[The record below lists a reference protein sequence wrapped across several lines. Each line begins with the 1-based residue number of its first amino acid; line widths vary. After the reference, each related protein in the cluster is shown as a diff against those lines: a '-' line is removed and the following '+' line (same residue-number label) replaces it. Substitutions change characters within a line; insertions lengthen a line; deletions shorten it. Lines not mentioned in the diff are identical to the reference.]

1 MTLLRFVVVLVTA
14 TTILA
19 AAAFGSGFQ
28 LNEHGA
34 RAMAQAGAFAARAT
48 DGSAMYFNPAG
59 LGFQTQGSVLVGV
72 TLIAPTSSFYGPAE
86 TNTNTKYEQTSQI
99 FTPINAYVVYPVMDR
114 MVAGIAVNN
123 QYGLGT
129 EWPSDWPGRYLAVK
143 TDLQSWFITPTLSYR
158 LTDELSIAAGFVY
171 ATGNVKLNRAVY
183 TSGIETPSPVV
194 TNLDLSG
201 NGMTF
206 SAGILYKITPEWSV
220 GASYRGSVK
229 IDASGNATFT
239 PNYTPLM
246 LPQGDVSATI
256 TLPANAFVGV
266 AYKVTKNLELEADY
280 QWVGWSSYKE
290 LAFTFA
296 ANNAVSS
303 SPKNYKDS
311 FIIRFGGE
319 YTMDQWQFRAGYLYD
334 RSPVSTEYVEPILPD
349 ASRNGVNIGAGYDIT
364 PSWNVSAAYFF
375 LKFDER
381 VVDNS
386 IPENSFNGTYHSY
399 ANLFGINIEFKF

>member
-1 MTLLRFVVVLVTA
+1 MTPLRFVVVLVVA

-19 AAAFGSGFQ
+19 AAAFASGFQ

-34 RAMAQAGAFAARAT
+34 RSMAQAGAFAARAT

-59 LGFQTQGSVLVGV
+59 LGFQTQGSVLLGV
-72 TLIAPTSSFYGPAE
+72 TLIMPKSSFYGPSE
-86 TNTNTKYEQTSQI
+86 LNTNTKYEQTNQV
-99 FTPINAYVVYPVMDR
+99 FTPINAYVVYPVMDKLT
-114 MVAGIAVNN
+114 AGIAVNN

-129 EWPSDWPGRYLAVK
+129 EWPSDWTGRYLAVK
-143 TDLQSWFITPTLSYR
+143 TDLASWFITPTVAYR
-158 LTDELSIAAGFVY
+158 LNNELSIAAGFVF
-171 ATGNVKLNRAVY
+171 ATGNVKLNRSVY
-183 TSGIETPSPVV
+183 TGGVTTPAPVV

-206 SAGILYKITPEWSV
+206 SAGILYKFTPELSV
-220 GASYRGSVK
+220 GLSYRGSVK
-229 IDASGNATFT
+229 IDAKGSATFN
-239 PNYTPLM
+239 PNYTALK
-246 LPQGDVSATI
+246 LPQGDVSSSI
-256 TLPANAFVGV
+256 TLPANGFVGI
-266 AYKVTKNLELEADY
+266 AYKATKNLELEFDY
-280 QWVGWSSYKE
+280 QYVGWSVYKE

-296 ANNAVSS
+296 ANNNTTT

-311 FIIRFGGE
+311 FILRLGGE

-334 RSPVSTEYVEPILPD
+334 KSPVSTEYVEPILPD
-349 ASRNGVNIGAGYDIT
+349 ASRNGINVGVGYDIN
-364 PSWNVSAAYFF
+364 PNWNVSAAYFF